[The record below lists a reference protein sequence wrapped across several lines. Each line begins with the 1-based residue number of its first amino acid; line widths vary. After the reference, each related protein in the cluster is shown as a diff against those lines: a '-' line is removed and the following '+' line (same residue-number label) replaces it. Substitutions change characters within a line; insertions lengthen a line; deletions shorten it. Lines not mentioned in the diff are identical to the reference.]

1 MRVYINHFNLDALPN
16 MLTTLDDKLVKTET
30 YIQVYSIDGI
40 YQIDMSTV
48 KKQTSV
54 DSDIEILN
62 DYHENFTLIVDKSHF
77 VEEDATSFDPDH
89 ISTRMKRCIFETS
102 KGSPIKLIIEGETV
116 EERGGFFKNK
126 TSQNLVPNNIYFE
139 MANNL
144 NVRDA
149 LVKKELIGFLLLL
162 N

>member
-16 MLTTLDDKLVKTET
+16 MLTMLDDKLVKTET

-40 YQIDMSTV
+40 YQIGMSTM

-77 VEEDATSFDPDH
+77 VEEDAASFDPDH

-102 KGSPIKLIIEGETV
+102 KNAPIKLIIEGETV

-139 MANNL
+139 MDNNL

>member
-1 MRVYINHFNLDALPN
+1 M
-16 MLTTLDDKLVKTET
+16 LDDKLVKTET

-40 YQIDMSTV
+40 YQIGMSTM

-77 VEEDATSFDPDH
+77 VEEDAASFDPDH

-102 KGSPIKLIIEGETV
+102 KNAPIKLIIEGETV

-139 MANNL
+139 MDNNL

>member
-16 MLTTLDDKLVKTET
+16 VLTMLDDKLVKTET

-40 YQIDMSTV
+40 YQINMSTM

-77 VEEDATSFDPDH
+77 VEEDATGFDPDH
-89 ISTRMKRCIFETS
+89 IATRMKRCIFETS
-102 KGSPIKLIIEGETV
+102 KNAPIKLIIEGETV

>member
-16 MLTTLDDKLVKTET
+16 VLTMLDDKLVKTET
-30 YIQVYSIDGI
+30 YIQIYSIDGI
-40 YQIDMSTV
+40 YQVNMSSV
-48 KKQTSV
+48 KKQTSF
-54 DSDIEILN
+54 DSDIEIIN
-62 DYHENFTLIVDKSHF
+62 DYHENFTLILDKSYF
-77 VEEDATSFDPDH
+77 TEEDATCFDPDH
-89 ISTRMKRCIFETS
+89 ISTRMKRCIFETG

-149 LVKKELIGFLLLL
+149 LVKKGLIEFLSLL

>member
-16 MLTTLDDKLVKTET
+16 MLTMLDDKLVKTET

-40 YQIDMSTV
+40 YQIDTSAV

-54 DSDIEILN
+54 DSDIEVLN

-77 VEEDATSFDPDH
+77 IEEDATSFDPDH

-139 MANNL
+139 IEFKYKGYP
-144 NVRDA
+144 VRCYF
-149 LVKKELIGFLLLL
+149 GG
-162 N
+162 

>member
-1 MRVYINHFNLDALPN
+1 
-16 MLTTLDDKLVKTET
+16 
-30 YIQVYSIDGI
+30 
-40 YQIDMSTV
+40 
-48 KKQTSV
+48 
-54 DSDIEILN
+54 
-62 DYHENFTLIVDKSHF
+62 
-77 VEEDATSFDPDH
+77 
-89 ISTRMKRCIFETS
+89 MKRCIFETS

>member
-16 MLTTLDDKLVKTET
+16 VLTMLDDKLAKTET
-30 YIQVYSIDGI
+30 YIQIYSIDGI
-40 YQIDMSTV
+40 YQIDMSAV

-62 DYHENFTLIVDKSHF
+62 DYHENFTLIVDKSYF
-77 VEEDATSFDPDH
+77 IEEDAPGFDPDH

-102 KGSPIKLIIEGETV
+102 KASPIKLVIEGETV
-116 EERGGFFKNK
+116 EEKGGFFKNK

-149 LVKKELIGFLLLL
+149 LVKKELIGFLSLL

>member
-16 MLTTLDDKLVKTET
+16 VLTMLDDKLVKTET
-30 YIQVYSIDGI
+30 YIQIYSIDGI
-40 YQIDMSTV
+40 YQIDTSAV

-54 DSDIEILN
+54 DSDIEVLN
-62 DYHENFTLIVDKSHF
+62 DYHENFTLIVDKSYF
-77 VEEDATSFDPDH
+77 TEEEAPGFDPDH
-89 ISTRMKRCIFETS
+89 ISTRMKRRIFETS

-116 EERGGFFKNK
+116 EEKGGFFKNK

>member
-16 MLTTLDDKLVKTET
+16 VLTMLDDKLAKTET
-30 YIQVYSIDGI
+30 YIQIYSIDGI
-40 YQIDMSTV
+40 YQIDMSAV

-62 DYHENFTLIVDKSHF
+62 DYHENFTLIVDKSYF
-77 VEEDATSFDPDH
+77 IEEDAPGFDPDH

-102 KGSPIKLIIEGETV
+102 KASPIKLVIEGETV
-116 EERGGFFKNK
+116 EEKGGFFKNK

-139 MANNL
+139 MVNNL

-149 LVKKELIGFLLLL
+149 LVKKELIGFLSLL

>member
-1 MRVYINHFNLDALPN
+1 
-16 MLTTLDDKLVKTET
+16 
-30 YIQVYSIDGI
+30 
-40 YQIDMSTV
+40 MSTI

-62 DYHENFTLIVDKSHF
+62 DYHENFTLIVDKSYF
-77 VEEDATSFDPDH
+77 TEEDATGLDPDH

-102 KGSPIKLIIEGETV
+102 KNAPIKLIIEGETV

-149 LVKKELIGFLLLL
+149 LVKKELIVFLSLL

>member
-16 MLTTLDDKLVKTET
+16 MLTMLDDKLVKTET

-40 YQIDMSTV
+40 YQINMSTM
-48 KKQTSV
+48 KKQNSV

-77 VEEDATSFDPDH
+77 IEEDATSFDPDH

-149 LVKKELIGFLLLL
+149 LVKKELIEFLLLL

>member
-16 MLTTLDDKLVKTET
+16 VLTMLDDKLVKTET
-30 YIQVYSIDGI
+30 YIQIYSIDGI
-40 YQIDMSTV
+40 YQIDTSAV

-54 DSDIEILN
+54 DSDIEILD
-62 DYHENFTLIVDKSHF
+62 DYHENFTLIVDKSYF
-77 VEEDATSFDPDH
+77 VEEDTAGFDPDH
-89 ISTRMKRCIFETS
+89 ISTRMKRCIFEIS

-116 EERGGFFKNK
+116 EEKNLFFKNK
-126 TSQNLVPNNIYFE
+126 TSPNLVPNNIYFE

-149 LVKKELIGFLLLL
+149 LVKKELIGFLSLL